1 MFFLKKVDFLKI
13 SKKNQKI
20 KNIYTF
26 LSVTQKTQLRISSLP
41 KWSKIFIFSRKS
53 IKCTFFEN
61 FRKFRNDEIRNHFLY
76 ISYHYKME
84 IFEKIC
90 FLCFLLKK
98 PKKPKLPKKYIHFS
112 IIYLENTVPNFI
124 PSEMV
129 ENLHFFWK
137 KHKIY
142 FF

>member
-1 MFFLKKVDFLKI
+1 LKI
-13 SKKNQKI
+13 SIKTKKNQKYI
-20 KNIYTF
+20 HFSISYLENT
-26 LSVTQKTQLRISSLP
+26 VTN
-41 KWSKIFIFSRKS
+41 FIPSGMVENLHFSRKS

-76 ISYHYKME
+76 ISYHYKMK

-90 FLCFLLKK
+90 FLCFLLKR
-98 PKKPKLPKKYIHFS
+98 PKKQKLPKIYIHFS
-112 IIYLENTVPNFI
+112 IIYLENTVTNFI

-129 ENLHFFWK
+129 ENLHFFSK